1 LAGSIDSGVA
11 GDLTYRHLMARSVR
25 RVLTPRWLA
34 LHLLVIALVVTMV
47 LLGRWQWRVAHVR
60 HGALQ
65 NYSYAF
71 QWWIFTVFALL
82 MWVRVLRDG
91 LRERVRSEPMNA
103 DGGREAS
110 AQRTS
115 PARGDAPEPMP
126 YRRYV
131 PPPVDRLAAD
141 DPERAA
147 YNAYLAGLARA
158 HEEGTGSDARSGSG

>member
-1 LAGSIDSGVA
+1 MSRA
-11 GDLTYRHLMARSVR
+11 VR
-25 RVLTPRWLA
+25 RVLTPRWFA
-34 LHLLVIALVVTMV
+34 LHLLVIAMVVTMV

-71 QWWIFTVFALL
+71 QWWIFTAFALL
-82 MWVRVLRDG
+82 MWIRVLRDG
-91 LRERVRSEPMNA
+91 LREGPSPESVSA
-103 DGGREAS
+103 DAGREA
-110 AQRTS
+110 
-115 PARGDAPEPMP
+115 PEPVA

-147 YNAYLAGLARA
+147 YNAYLASLTGAD
-158 HEEGTGSDARSGSG
+158 EEGTGSDARSGSG

>member
-1 LAGSIDSGVA
+1 MSRAA
-11 GDLTYRHLMARSVR
+11 R

-34 LHLLVIALVVTMV
+34 LHLLVTSLAVTMV

-60 HGALQ
+60 HGALL

-71 QWWIFTVFALL
+71 QWWIFTAFALL
-82 MWVRVLRDG
+82 MWFRVLRDG
-91 LRERVRSEPMNA
+91 VRARPPSEPASA
-103 DGGREAS
+103 DARREA
-110 AQRTS
+110 T
-115 PARGDAPEPMP
+115 APVS

-147 YNAYLAGLARA
+147 YNAYLAGLARGD
-158 HEEGTGSDARSGSG
+158 EEGTGSDARSGSG

>member
-1 LAGSIDSGVA
+1 MSRA
-11 GDLTYRHLMARSVR
+11 VR

-47 LLGRWQWRVAHVR
+47 LLGHWQWRVAHVR

-71 QWWIFTVFALL
+71 QWWIFTAFAVL
-82 MWVRVLRDG
+82 MWIRLLRDG
-91 LRERVRSEPMNA
+91 VRGQPAAEPA
-103 DGGREAS
+103 STDARREAS
-110 AQRTS
+110 
-115 PARGDAPEPMP
+115 EPVA

-131 PPPVDRLAAD
+131 PPPVDRLATD

-158 HEEGTGSDARSGSG
+158 DEEGTGSDARSGSG